1 MKIGEGEKRRGNVWM
16 VVVISLKNPR
26 NIRFMQLQADAK
38 KENTLF
44 SPTNSKHVVK
54 CRKSNGNS
62 AATFSIRTRHSD
74 NAARFG
80 PGERRDTAL

>member
-44 SPTNSKHVVK
+44 ST
-54 CRKSNGNS
+54 
-62 AATFSIRTRHSD
+62 TQY
-74 NAARFG
+74 
-80 PGERRDTAL
+80 

>member
-16 VVVISLKNPR
+16 VVVISLKTPR

-44 SPTNSKHVVK
+44 STKHVVR
-54 CRKSNGNS
+54 CRKSSGNS
-62 AATFSIRTRHSD
+62 APTFSIRTRHND

-80 PGERRDTAL
+80 PGEKRDTAH